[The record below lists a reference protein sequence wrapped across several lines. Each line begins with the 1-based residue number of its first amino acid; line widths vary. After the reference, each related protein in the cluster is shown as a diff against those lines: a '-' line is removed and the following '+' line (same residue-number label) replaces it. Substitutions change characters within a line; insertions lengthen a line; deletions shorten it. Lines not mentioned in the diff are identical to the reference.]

1 MDKALKVLEYDKII
15 EMLLDLTQ
23 GELARDLVENLEPSN
38 DIDEI
43 RRMQEE
49 TSEAYRVL
57 VRYGDIDYSAA
68 SHIKHLVSKASLG
81 SMLFIED
88 LYDIM
93 QNIFLVS
100 SIKRYLKTSIED
112 ENLNLNHLRKL
123 YDSLASLDDLKKKLS
138 MTIVSRD
145 EVADSASSTLRSIRR
160 SKKLKN
166 QAIEDKLNSYITSDK
181 TKKYLQDAIVTMR
194 EGRYVIPVKNEYR
207 SSVEGMIHD
216 ISQKGSTVFIEPMAV
231 VKLNNEL
238 RELENEEKKEIE
250 RILYELSSEVSEYR
264 AYLETNEEAL
274 KSISFIFARA
284 RLAREM
290 RATEPILN
298 DKGYVNLKNARH
310 PLIPKDKVV
319 PTTLELGDEYTSLII
334 TGPNT
339 GGKTVSLKTVGL
351 ITLMAKSGLNI
362 PCDNNSSVAAFDRVF
377 ADIGDEQSIEQ
388 SLSTFSSHMKNIV
401 HIVEN
406 AEYNDLVLF
415 DELGAGT
422 DPTEGA
428 ALAISILK
436 LFRER
441 RIRTMATTH
450 YSQIKFYA
458 LTSEGVKNA
467 SMEFNVDTLSP
478 TYRLI
483 IGIPGKSNAF
493 EISRR
498 LGLDQS
504 IIDSAKE
511 LLNENDTRFE
521 DVLKA
526 IEEDRTEIENKRI
539 KINEENEE
547 IERLREKLE
556 NKNKKLEEKREA
568 IINKAKEEARE
579 IVKKAKNESAFIID
593 ELKDIS
599 SLSKKEDRRRLQEA
613 KDYLRDLEDENR
625 LKIKDNKKRT
635 KEIPKDIK
643 LGESVRIISI
653 DKFGEVETLPDEKG
667 DLNIQVGI
675 MSVRSNIKDI
685 ERSES
690 KEEVK
695 AEKKTRSI
703 NKAKSKNISSEINL
717 IGRTVDEAIILLDK
731 YLDDAYLARLK
742 EVRIIHG
749 KGTGT
754 LRDAIRKYLQN
765 SKHVIEYREADYTEG
780 GSGATVAV
788 IK

>member
-23 GELARDLVENLEPSN
+23 GELARDLVEKLEPSN

-49 TSEAYRVL
+49 TSEAYRIL
-57 VRYGDIDYSAA
+57 VRYGDIDYTDAT
-68 SHIKHLVSKASLG
+68 HIKHLVSKASLG

-112 ENLNLNHLRKL
+112 ENLKLKHLRRL
-123 YDSLASLDDLKKKLS
+123 YDSLASLDDLKKRLS
-138 MTIVSRD
+138 TTIVSRD
-145 EVADSASSTLRSIRR
+145 EIADNASSTLRSIRR

-250 RILYELSSEVSEYR
+250 RILYELSSEVSEYKT
-264 AYLETNEEAL
+264 YLETNEEAL

-290 RATEPILN
+290 RATEPVLN

-319 PTTLELGDEYTSLII
+319 PTTVELGDEYTSLII

-339 GGKTVSLKTVGL
+339 GGKTISLKTVGL

-362 PCDNNSSVAAFDRVF
+362 PCDNNSSVAVFDKVY

-436 LFRER
+436 LFRDR

-493 EISRR
+493 EISKR
-498 LGLDQS
+498 LGLDQK

-556 NKNKKLEEKREA
+556 NKNKKLEDRQEA

-579 IVKKAKNESAFIID
+579 IVKKAKSESAFIID

-653 DKFGEVETLPDEKG
+653 DKFGEVETLPDDKG

-675 MSVRSNIKDI
+675 MSVRSNINDI

-695 AEKKTRSI
+695 VEKKTKSI

-717 IGRTVDEAIILLDK
+717 IGRTVDEGILLLDK
-731 YLDDAYLARLK
+731 YLDDAYLASLK

-754 LRDAIRKYLQN
+754 LRDAVRKYLQN

>member
-15 EMLLDLTQ
+15 DMLLDLTQ
-23 GELARDLVENLEPSN
+23 GELARDLVEKLEPSN

-57 VRYGDIDYSAA
+57 ARYGDIDYSAA
-68 SHIKHLVSKASLG
+68 THIKHLVSKASLG

-100 SIKRYLKTSIED
+100 SIKRYLKTAIDD
-112 ENLNLNHLRKL
+112 ENLKLKHLRRL
-123 YDSLASLDDLKKKLS
+123 YDSLASLDDLKKRLS
-138 MTIVSRD
+138 TTIVSRD
-145 EVADSASSTLRSIRR
+145 EIADNASSTLRSIRR

-250 RILYELSSEVSEYR
+250 RILYELSSEVSEYKT
-264 AYLETNEEAL
+264 YLETNEEAL

-290 RATEPILN
+290 RATEPVLN

-319 PTTLELGDEYTSLII
+319 PTTVELGDEYTSLII

-362 PCDNNSSVAAFDRVF
+362 PCDNNSSVAVFDKVY

-493 EISRR
+493 EISKR
-498 LGLDQS
+498 LGLDQK

-556 NKNKKLEEKREA
+556 NKNKKLEDRQEA

-579 IVKKAKNESAFIID
+579 IVKKAKSESAFIID

-613 KDYLRDLEDENR
+613 KDYLRELEDENR

-653 DKFGEVETLPDEKG
+653 DKFGEVETLPDDKG

-675 MSVRSNIKDI
+675 MSVRSNINDI

-695 AEKKTRSI
+695 VEKKTKSI

-717 IGRTVDEAIILLDK
+717 IGRTVDEGILLLDK

-754 LRDAIRKYLQN
+754 LRDAVRKYLQN

>member
-15 EMLLDLTQ
+15 DMLLDLTQ
-23 GELARDLVENLEPSN
+23 GELARDLVEKLEPSN

-57 VRYGDIDYSAA
+57 VRYGDIDYSSAT
-68 SHIKHLVSKASLG
+68 HIKHLVSKASLG

-100 SIKRYLKTSIED
+100 SIKRYLKTSIDD
-112 ENLNLNHLRKL
+112 ENLKLKHLRGL
-123 YDSLASLDDLKKKLS
+123 YDSLASLDDLKKRLS

-145 EVADSASSTLRSIRR
+145 EIADNASSTLRSIRR

-166 QAIEDKLNSYITSDK
+166 QAIEDKLNSYITSEK

-250 RILYELSSEVSEYR
+250 RILYELSSEVSEYKT
-264 AYLETNEEAL
+264 YLETNEEAL

-290 RATEPILN
+290 RATEPVLN

-319 PTTLELGDEYTSLII
+319 PTTVELGDEYTSLII

-362 PCDNNSSVAAFDRVF
+362 PCDNNSSVAVFDKVY

-493 EISRR
+493 EISKR
-498 LGLDQS
+498 LGLDQK

-547 IERLREKLE
+547 IERLREKLD
-556 NKNKKLEEKREA
+556 NKNKKLEEKQEA

-579 IVKKAKNESAFIID
+579 IVKKAKSESAFIID

-653 DKFGEVETLPDEKG
+653 DKFGEVETLPDDKG

-675 MSVRSNIKDI
+675 MSVRSNINDL

-695 AEKKTRSI
+695 VEKKTKSI

-717 IGRTVDEAIILLDK
+717 IGRTVDEAILLLDK

-754 LRDAIRKYLQN
+754 LRDAVRKYLQN

>member
-15 EMLLDLTQ
+15 DMLLDLTQ
-23 GELARDLVENLEPSN
+23 GELARDLVEKLEPSN

-57 VRYGDIDYSAA
+57 ARYGDIDYTAA
-68 SHIKHLVSKASLG
+68 THIKHLVSKASLG

-100 SIKRYLKTSIED
+100 SIKRYLKTAIED
-112 ENLNLNHLRKL
+112 ENLKLKHLRRL

-145 EVADSASSTLRSIRR
+145 EIADNASSTLRSIRR

-250 RILYELSSEVSEYR
+250 RILYELSSEVSEYKT
-264 AYLETNEEAL
+264 YLEMNEEAL

-290 RATEPILN
+290 RATEPVLN
-298 DKGYVNLKNARH
+298 DRGYVNLKNARH
-310 PLIPKDKVV
+310 PLIAKDKVV
-319 PTTLELGDEYTSLII
+319 PTTVELGDEYTSLII

-362 PCDNNSSVAAFDRVF
+362 PCDNNSSVAVFDKVY

-493 EISRR
+493 EISKR
-498 LGLDQS
+498 LGLDQK

-556 NKNKKLEEKREA
+556 NKNKKLEDRQEA

-579 IVKKAKNESAFIID
+579 IVKKAKSESAFIID

-635 KEIPKDIK
+635 KEIPTDIK

-695 AEKKTRSI
+695 VEKKTRSI

-717 IGRTVDEAIILLDK
+717 IGRTVDEAILLLDK

-754 LRDAIRKYLQN
+754 LRDAVRKYLQN

>member
-38 DIDEI
+38 DIDEV

-250 RILYELSSEVSEYR
+250 RILYELSSEVSEYKS
-264 AYLETNEEAL
+264 YLETNEEAL

-362 PCDNNSSVAAFDRVF
+362 PCDNNSSVAVFDRVF

-498 LGLDQS
+498 LGLDQK

-526 IEEDRTEIENKRI
+526 IEEDRTDIENKRI

-556 NKNKKLEEKREA
+556 NKNKKLEEKQEA

-635 KEIPKDIK
+635 KEIPKDTK

-731 YLDDAYLARLK
+731 YIDDAYLARLK

>member
-38 DIDEI
+38 DIEEI

-250 RILYELSSEVSEYR
+250 RILYELSSEVSEYK

-362 PCDNNSSVAAFDRVF
+362 PCDNNSSVAVFDRVF

-498 LGLDQS
+498 LGLDQK

-556 NKNKKLEEKREA
+556 NKNKKLEEKQEA

-675 MSVRSNIKDI
+675 MSVRSNINDI

-690 KEEVK
+690 KEEAKV
-695 AEKKTRSI
+695 EKKTRSI

>member
-15 EMLLDLTQ
+15 DMLLDLTQ
-23 GELARDLVENLEPSN
+23 GELARDLVEKLEPSN

-43 RRMQEE
+43 RRIQEE

-57 VRYGDIDYSAA
+57 ARYGDIDYTAA
-68 SHIKHLVSKASLG
+68 THIKHLVSKASLG

-112 ENLNLNHLRKL
+112 ENLKLNHLRRL
-123 YDSLASLDDLKKKLS
+123 CDSLASLDELKKKLS
-138 MTIVSRD
+138 TTIVSRD
-145 EVADSASSTLRSIRR
+145 EIADNASSTLRSIRR

-166 QAIEDKLNSYITSDK
+166 KAIEDKLNSYITSDK

-250 RILYELSSEVSEYR
+250 RILYELSSEVSEYK

-290 RATEPILN
+290 RATEPVLN

-319 PTTLELGDEYTSLII
+319 PTTVELGDEYTSLII

-362 PCDNNSSVAAFDRVF
+362 PCDNNSSVAVFDKVY

-493 EISRR
+493 EISKR
-498 LGLDQS
+498 LGLDQK

-556 NKNKKLEEKREA
+556 NKNKKLEDRQEA

-579 IVKKAKNESAFIID
+579 IVKKAKSESAFIID

-613 KDYLRDLEDENR
+613 KDYLRELEDENR

-653 DKFGEVETLPDEKG
+653 DKFGEVETLPDDKG

-675 MSVRSNIKDI
+675 MSVRSNINDI

-695 AEKKTRSI
+695 VEKKTKSI

-717 IGRTVDEAIILLDK
+717 IGRTVDEAILLLDK

-754 LRDAIRKYLQN
+754 LRDAVRKYLQN

>member
-15 EMLLDLTQ
+15 DMLLDLTQ
-23 GELARDLVENLEPSN
+23 GELARDLVEKLEPSN

-57 VRYGDIDYSAA
+57 ARYGDIDYSAA
-68 SHIKHLVSKASLG
+68 THIKHLVSKASLG

-100 SIKRYLKTSIED
+100 SIKRYLKTAIDD
-112 ENLNLNHLRKL
+112 ENLKLKHLRRL
-123 YDSLASLDDLKKKLS
+123 NDSLASLDDLKKKLS
-138 MTIVSRD
+138 TTIVSRD
-145 EVADSASSTLRSIRR
+145 EIADNASSTLRSIRR

-250 RILYELSSEVSEYR
+250 RILYELSSEVSEYK

-290 RATEPILN
+290 RATEPVLN

-319 PTTLELGDEYTSLII
+319 PTTVELGDEYTSLII

-362 PCDNNSSVAAFDRVF
+362 PCDNNSSVAVFDKVY

-493 EISRR
+493 EISKR
-498 LGLDQS
+498 LGLDQK

-526 IEEDRTEIENKRI
+526 IEEDRTEIENKRR

-556 NKNKKLEEKREA
+556 NKNKKLEDRQEA

-579 IVKKAKNESAFIID
+579 IVKKAKSESAFIID

-613 KDYLRDLEDENR
+613 KDYLRELEDENR

-653 DKFGEVETLPDEKG
+653 DKFGEVETLPDDKG

-675 MSVRSNIKDI
+675 MSVRSNINDI

-695 AEKKTRSI
+695 VEKKTKSI

-717 IGRTVDEAIILLDK
+717 IGRTVDEAILLLDK

-754 LRDAIRKYLQN
+754 LRDAVRKYLQN

>member
-15 EMLLDLTQ
+15 DMLLDLTQ
-23 GELARDLVENLEPSN
+23 GELARDLVEKLEPSN

-57 VRYGDIDYSAA
+57 ARYGDIDYTAA
-68 SHIKHLVSKASLG
+68 THIKHLVSKASLG

-100 SIKRYLKTSIED
+100 SIKRYLKTSIDD
-112 ENLNLNHLRKL
+112 ENLKLNHLRRL
-123 YDSLASLDDLKKKLS
+123 NDSLAALDDLKKRLS

-145 EVADSASSTLRSIRR
+145 EIADNASSTLRSIRR

-166 QAIEDKLNSYITSDK
+166 QAIEDKLNSFITSDK

-250 RILYELSSEVSEYR
+250 RILYELSSEVSEYK

-290 RATEPILN
+290 RATEPVLN

-319 PTTLELGDEYTSLII
+319 PTTVELGDEYTSLII

-362 PCDNNSSVAAFDRVF
+362 PCDNNSSVAVFDKVY

-493 EISRR
+493 EISKR
-498 LGLDQS
+498 LGLDQK

-556 NKNKKLEEKREA
+556 NKNKKLEEKQEA

-579 IVKKAKNESAFIID
+579 IVKKAKSESAFIID

-613 KDYLRDLEDENR
+613 KDYLRELEDENR

-653 DKFGEVETLPDEKG
+653 DKFGEVETLPDDKG

-675 MSVRSNIKDI
+675 MSVRSNINDI

-695 AEKKTRSI
+695 VEKKTKSI

-717 IGRTVDEAIILLDK
+717 IGRTVDEAILLLDK

-754 LRDAIRKYLQN
+754 LRDAVRKYLQN

>member
-15 EMLLDLTQ
+15 DMLLDLTQ
-23 GELARDLVENLEPSN
+23 GELARDLVEKLEPSN

-57 VRYGDIDYSAA
+57 VRYGDIDYSSAT
-68 SHIKHLVSKASLG
+68 HIKHLVSKASLG

-100 SIKRYLKTSIED
+100 SIKRYLKTSIDD
-112 ENLNLNHLRKL
+112 ENLKLKHLRGL
-123 YDSLASLDDLKKKLS
+123 YDSLASLDDLKKRLS

-145 EVADSASSTLRSIRR
+145 EIADNASSTLRSIRR

-166 QAIEDKLNSYITSDK
+166 QAIEDKLNSYITSEK

-250 RILYELSSEVSEYR
+250 RILYELSSEVSEYKT
-264 AYLETNEEAL
+264 YLETNEEAL

-310 PLIPKDKVV
+310 PLIAKDKVV
-319 PTTLELGDEYTSLII
+319 PTTVELGDEYTSLII

-362 PCDNNSSVAAFDRVF
+362 PCDNNSSVAVFDKVY

-493 EISRR
+493 EISKR
-498 LGLDQS
+498 LGLDQK

-547 IERLREKLE
+547 IERLREKLD
-556 NKNKKLEEKREA
+556 NKNKKLEEKQEA

-579 IVKKAKNESAFIID
+579 IVKKAKSESAFIID

-653 DKFGEVETLPDEKG
+653 DKFGEVETLPDDKG

-675 MSVRSNIKDI
+675 MSVRSNINDL

-695 AEKKTRSI
+695 VEKKTKSI

-717 IGRTVDEAIILLDK
+717 IGRTVDEAILLLDK

-754 LRDAIRKYLQN
+754 LRDAVRKYLQN

>member
-15 EMLLDLTQ
+15 DMLLDLTQ
-23 GELARDLVENLEPSN
+23 GELARDLVEKLEPSN

-57 VRYGDIDYSAA
+57 ARYGDIDYTAA
-68 SHIKHLVSKASLG
+68 THIKHLVSKASLG

-100 SIKRYLKTSIED
+100 SIKRYLKTAIDD
-112 ENLNLNHLRKL
+112 ENLKLKHLRRL
-123 YDSLASLDDLKKKLS
+123 CDSLASLDDLKKKLS
-138 MTIVSRD
+138 TTIVSKD
-145 EVADSASSTLRSIRR
+145 EIADNASSTLRSIRR

-250 RILYELSSEVSEYR
+250 RILYELSSEVSEYK

-290 RATEPILN
+290 RATEPVLN

-319 PTTLELGDEYTSLII
+319 PTTVELGDEYTSLII

-362 PCDNNSSVAAFDRVF
+362 PCDNNSSVAVFDKVY

-493 EISRR
+493 EISKR
-498 LGLDQS
+498 LGLDQK

-556 NKNKKLEEKREA
+556 NKNKKLEEKQEA

-579 IVKKAKNESAFIID
+579 IVKKAKSESAFIID

-613 KDYLRDLEDENR
+613 KDYLRELEDENR

-653 DKFGEVETLPDEKG
+653 DKFGEVETLPDDKG

-675 MSVRSNIKDI
+675 MSVRSNINDI

-695 AEKKTRSI
+695 VEKKTKSI

-717 IGRTVDEAIILLDK
+717 IGRTVDEAILLLDK

-754 LRDAIRKYLQN
+754 LRDAVRKYLQN

>member
-15 EMLLDLTQ
+15 DMLLDLTQ
-23 GELARDLVENLEPSN
+23 GELARDLVEKLEPSN

-57 VRYGDIDYSAA
+57 VRCGDIDYSSAT
-68 SHIKHLVSKASLG
+68 HIKHLVSKASLG

-100 SIKRYLKTSIED
+100 SIKRYLKTAIDD
-112 ENLNLNHLRKL
+112 ENLKLKHLRRL

-138 MTIVSRD
+138 TTIVSRD
-145 EVADSASSTLRSIRR
+145 EIADNASSTLRGIRR

-250 RILYELSSEVSEYR
+250 RILYELSSEVSEYKT
-264 AYLETNEEAL
+264 YLETNEEAL

-310 PLIPKDKVV
+310 PLIAKDKVV
-319 PTTLELGDEYTSLII
+319 PTTVELGDEYTSLII

-362 PCDNNSSVAAFDRVF
+362 PCDNNSSVAVFDKVY

-493 EISRR
+493 EISKR
-498 LGLDQS
+498 LGLDQK

-556 NKNKKLEEKREA
+556 NKNKKLEEKQEA

-579 IVKKAKNESAFIID
+579 IVKKAKSESAFIID

-653 DKFGEVETLPDEKG
+653 DKFGEVETLPDDKG

-675 MSVRSNIKDI
+675 MSVRSNINDI

-695 AEKKTRSI
+695 VEKKTKSI

-717 IGRTVDEAIILLDK
+717 IGRTVDEAILLLDK

-754 LRDAIRKYLQN
+754 LRDAVRKYLQN

>member
-1 MDKALKVLEYDKII
+1 
-15 EMLLDLTQ
+15 
-23 GELARDLVENLEPSN
+23 
-38 DIDEI
+38 
-43 RRMQEE
+43 
-49 TSEAYRVL
+49 
-57 VRYGDIDYSAA
+57 
-68 SHIKHLVSKASLG
+68 
-81 SMLFIED
+81 
-88 LYDIM
+88 
-93 QNIFLVS
+93 
-100 SIKRYLKTSIED
+100 
-112 ENLNLNHLRKL
+112 
-123 YDSLASLDDLKKKLS
+123 
-138 MTIVSRD
+138 
-145 EVADSASSTLRSIRR
+145 
-160 SKKLKN
+160 
-166 QAIEDKLNSYITSDK
+166 
-181 TKKYLQDAIVTMR
+181 
-194 EGRYVIPVKNEYR
+194 
-207 SSVEGMIHD
+207 
-216 ISQKGSTVFIEPMAV
+216 
-231 VKLNNEL
+231 
-238 RELENEEKKEIE
+238 
-250 RILYELSSEVSEYR
+250 
-264 AYLETNEEAL
+264 
-274 KSISFIFARA
+274 
-284 RLAREM
+284 
-290 RATEPILN
+290 
-298 DKGYVNLKNARH
+298 
-310 PLIPKDKVV
+310 
-319 PTTLELGDEYTSLII
+319 
-334 TGPNT
+334 
-339 GGKTVSLKTVGL
+339 
-351 ITLMAKSGLNI
+351 MAKSGLNI
-362 PCDNNSSVAAFDRVF
+362 PCDNNSSVAVFDKVY

-467 SMEFNVDTLSP
+467 SIEFNVDTLSP

-493 EISRR
+493 EISKR
-498 LGLDQS
+498 LGLDQK

-556 NKNKKLEEKREA
+556 NKNKKLEDRQEA

-579 IVKKAKNESAFIID
+579 IVKKAKSESAFIID

-613 KDYLRDLEDENR
+613 KDYLRELEDENR

-653 DKFGEVETLPDEKG
+653 DKFGEVETLPDDKG

-675 MSVRSNIKDI
+675 MSVRSNINDI

-695 AEKKTRSI
+695 VEKKTKSI

-717 IGRTVDEAIILLDK
+717 IGRTVDEAILLLDK
-731 YLDDAYLARLK
+731 YLDDVYLARLK

-749 KGTGT
+749 KGTGI
-754 LRDAIRKYLQN
+754 LRDAVRKYLQN

>member
-15 EMLLDLTQ
+15 DMLLDLTQ
-23 GELARDLVENLEPSN
+23 GELARDLVEKLEPSN

-57 VRYGDIDYSAA
+57 VRYGDIDYSSAT
-68 SHIKHLVSKASLG
+68 HIKHLVSKASLG

-100 SIKRYLKTSIED
+100 SIKRYLKTAIDD
-112 ENLNLNHLRKL
+112 ENLKLKHLRRL

-138 MTIVSRD
+138 TTIVARD
-145 EVADSASSTLRSIRR
+145 EIADNASSTLRGIRR

-250 RILYELSSEVSEYR
+250 RILYELSSEVSEYKT
-264 AYLETNEEAL
+264 YLETNEEAL

-310 PLIPKDKVV
+310 PLIAKDKVV
-319 PTTLELGDEYTSLII
+319 PTTVELGDEYTSLII

-362 PCDNNSSVAAFDRVF
+362 PCDNNSSVAVFDKVY

-493 EISRR
+493 EISKR
-498 LGLDQS
+498 LGLDQK

-511 LLNENDTRFE
+511 LLNESDTRFE

-556 NKNKKLEEKREA
+556 NKNKKLEEKQEA

-579 IVKKAKNESAFIID
+579 IVKKAKSESAFIID

-653 DKFGEVETLPDEKG
+653 DKFGEVETLPDDKG

-675 MSVRSNIKDI
+675 MSVRSNINDI

-695 AEKKTRSI
+695 VEKKTKSI

-717 IGRTVDEAIILLDK
+717 IGRTVYEAILLLDK

-754 LRDAIRKYLQN
+754 LRDAVRKYLQN

>member
-100 SIKRYLKTSIED
+100 SIKRYLKTSIDD

-362 PCDNNSSVAAFDRVF
+362 PCDNNSSIAVFDRVF

-493 EISRR
+493 GISRR

-556 NKNKKLEEKREA
+556 NKNKKLEEKQEA

>member
-15 EMLLDLTQ
+15 DMLLDLTQ
-23 GELARDLVENLEPSN
+23 GELARDLVEKLEPSN

-57 VRYGDIDYSAA
+57 VRYGDIDYSSAT
-68 SHIKHLVSKASLG
+68 HIKHLVSKASLG
-81 SMLFIED
+81 SVLFIED

-112 ENLNLNHLRKL
+112 ENLKLNHLRRL
-123 YDSLASLDDLKKKLS
+123 CGSLASLDDLKKKLS
-138 MTIVSRD
+138 TTIVSRD
-145 EVADSASSTLRSIRR
+145 EIADNASSTLRNIRR

-250 RILYELSSEVSEYR
+250 RILYELSSEVSEYK

-290 RATEPILN
+290 RATEPVLN

-319 PTTLELGDEYTSLII
+319 PTTVELGDEYTSLII

-362 PCDNNSSVAAFDRVF
+362 PCDNNSSVAVFDKVY

-436 LFRER
+436 IFRER

-493 EISRR
+493 EISKR
-498 LGLDQS
+498 LGLDQK

-556 NKNKKLEEKREA
+556 NKNKKLEEKQEA

-579 IVKKAKNESAFIID
+579 IVKKAKSESAFIID

-613 KDYLRDLEDENR
+613 KDYLRELEDENR

-653 DKFGEVETLPDEKG
+653 DKFGEVETLPDDKG

-675 MSVRSNIKDI
+675 MSVRSNINDI

-695 AEKKTRSI
+695 VEKKTRSI

-717 IGRTVDEAIILLDK
+717 IGRTVDEAILLLDK

-754 LRDAIRKYLQN
+754 LRDAVRKYLQN

>member
-100 SIKRYLKTSIED
+100 SIKRYLKTSIDD

-250 RILYELSSEVSEYR
+250 RILYELSSEVSEYK

-362 PCDNNSSVAAFDRVF
+362 PCDNNSSVAVFDRVF

-556 NKNKKLEEKREA
+556 NKNKKLEEKQEA

-717 IGRTVDEAIILLDK
+717 IGRTVDEAILLLDK

>member
-284 RLAREM
+284 RLTREM

-362 PCDNNSSVAAFDRVF
+362 PCDNNSSVAVFDRVF

-498 LGLDQS
+498 LGLDQK

-556 NKNKKLEEKREA
+556 NKNKKLEEKQEA

-675 MSVRSNIKDI
+675 MSVRSNINDI

-690 KEEVK
+690 KEEAKV
-695 AEKKTRSI
+695 EKKTRSI

>member
-15 EMLLDLTQ
+15 DMLLDLTQ
-23 GELARDLVENLEPSN
+23 GELARDLVEKLEPSN
-38 DIDEI
+38 DIDDI

-57 VRYGDIDYSAA
+57 ARYGDIDYTAA
-68 SHIKHLVSKASLG
+68 THIKHLVSKASLG

-112 ENLNLNHLRKL
+112 ENLKLNHLRRL
-123 YDSLASLDDLKKKLS
+123 YYSLASLDDLKKKLS
-138 MTIVSRD
+138 TTIVSRD
-145 EVADSASSTLRSIRR
+145 EIADNASSTLRSIRR

-250 RILYELSSEVSEYR
+250 RILYELSSEVSEYKT
-264 AYLETNEEAL
+264 YLETNEEAL

-290 RATEPILN
+290 RATEPVLN
-298 DKGYVNLKNARH
+298 DRGYVNLKNARH

-319 PTTLELGDEYTSLII
+319 PTTVELGDEYTSLII

-362 PCDNNSSVAAFDRVF
+362 PCDNNSSVAVFDKVY

-493 EISRR
+493 EISKR
-498 LGLDQS
+498 LGLDQK

-556 NKNKKLEEKREA
+556 NKNKKLEEKQEA

-579 IVKKAKNESAFIID
+579 IVKKAKSESAFIID

-613 KDYLRDLEDENR
+613 KDYLRELEDENR

-653 DKFGEVETLPDEKG
+653 DKFGEVETLPDDKG

-675 MSVRSNIKDI
+675 MSVRSNINDI

-695 AEKKTRSI
+695 VEKKTKSI

-717 IGRTVDEAIILLDK
+717 IGRTVDEAILLLDK

-754 LRDAIRKYLQN
+754 LRDAVRKYLQN

>member
-15 EMLLDLTQ
+15 DMLLDLTQ
-23 GELARDLVENLEPSN
+23 GELARDLVEKLEPSN

-57 VRYGDIDYSAA
+57 ARYGDIDYSAA
-68 SHIKHLVSKASLG
+68 THIKHLVSKASLG

-100 SIKRYLKTSIED
+100 SIKRYLKTAIDD
-112 ENLNLNHLRKL
+112 ENLKLKHLRRL

-138 MTIVSRD
+138 TTIVSRD
-145 EVADSASSTLRSIRR
+145 EIADNASSTLRSIRR
-160 SKKLKN
+160 SKKFKN

-250 RILYELSSEVSEYR
+250 RILYELSSEVSEYK

-290 RATEPILN
+290 RATEPVLN

-319 PTTLELGDEYTSLII
+319 PTTVELGDEYTSLII

-362 PCDNNSSVAAFDRVF
+362 PCDNNSSVAVFDKVY

-493 EISRR
+493 EISKR
-498 LGLDQS
+498 LGLDQK

-556 NKNKKLEEKREA
+556 NKNKKLEEKQEA

-579 IVKKAKNESAFIID
+579 IVKKAKSESAFIID

-653 DKFGEVETLPDEKG
+653 DKFGEVETLPDDKG

-675 MSVRSNIKDI
+675 MSVRSNINDI

-690 KEEVK
+690 KEDVK
-695 AEKKTRSI
+695 VEKKTRSI

-717 IGRTVDEAIILLDK
+717 IGRTVDEAILLLDK

-754 LRDAIRKYLQN
+754 LRDAVRKYLQN

>member
-38 DIDEI
+38 DIDEV

-145 EVADSASSTLRSIRR
+145 EVSDSASSTLRSIRR

-362 PCDNNSSVAAFDRVF
+362 PCDNNSSVAVFDRVF

-556 NKNKKLEEKREA
+556 NKNKKLEEKQEA

>member
-15 EMLLDLTQ
+15 DMLLDLTQ
-23 GELARDLVENLEPSN
+23 GELARDLVEKLEPSN

-57 VRYGDIDYSAA
+57 ARYGDIDYSAA
-68 SHIKHLVSKASLG
+68 THIKHLVSKASLG

-100 SIKRYLKTSIED
+100 SIKRYLKTAIDD
-112 ENLNLNHLRKL
+112 ENLKLKHLRRL
-123 YDSLASLDDLKKKLS
+123 YDSLASLDDLKKRLS

-145 EVADSASSTLRSIRR
+145 EIADNASSTLRSIRR

-166 QAIEDKLNSYITSDK
+166 QAIEDKLNSYITSEK

-250 RILYELSSEVSEYR
+250 RILYELSSEVSEYKT
-264 AYLETNEEAL
+264 YLETNEEAL

-310 PLIPKDKVV
+310 PLIAKDKVV
-319 PTTLELGDEYTSLII
+319 PTTVELGDEYTSLII

-362 PCDNNSSVAAFDRVF
+362 PCDNNSSVAVFDKVY

-493 EISRR
+493 EISKR
-498 LGLDQS
+498 LGLDQK

-526 IEEDRTEIENKRI
+526 IEEDRTEIENKRV

-556 NKNKKLEEKREA
+556 NKNKKLEEKQEA

-579 IVKKAKNESAFIID
+579 IVKKAKSESAFIID

-613 KDYLRDLEDENR
+613 KDYLRELEDENR

-653 DKFGEVETLPDEKG
+653 DKFGEVETLPDDKG

-675 MSVRSNIKDI
+675 MSVRSNINDI

-695 AEKKTRSI
+695 VEKKTRSI
-703 NKAKSKNISSEINL
+703 NKSKSKNISSEINL
-717 IGRTVDEAIILLDK
+717 IGRTVDEAILLLDK

-754 LRDAIRKYLQN
+754 LRDAVRKYLQN

>member
-145 EVADSASSTLRSIRR
+145 EVSDSASSTLRSIRR

-250 RILYELSSEVSEYR
+250 RILYELSSEVSEYK
-264 AYLETNEEAL
+264 AYLETNEEVL
-274 KSISFIFARA
+274 KSISFIFARS

-362 PCDNNSSVAAFDRVF
+362 PCDNNSSVAVFDRVF

-526 IEEDRTEIENKRI
+526 IEEDRTDIENKRI
-539 KINEENEE
+539 KINEESEE
-547 IERLREKLE
+547 IERLKEKLE
-556 NKNKKLEEKREA
+556 SKNKKLEERQEA

-717 IGRTVDEAIILLDK
+717 IGRTVDEAILLLDK

>member
-15 EMLLDLTQ
+15 DMLLDLTQ
-23 GELARDLVENLEPSN
+23 GELARDLVEKLEPSN
-38 DIDEI
+38 DIDDI

-57 VRYGDIDYSAA
+57 VRYGDIDYSSAT
-68 SHIKHLVSKASLG
+68 HIKHLVSKASLG

-100 SIKRYLKTSIED
+100 SIKRYLKTAIDD
-112 ENLNLNHLRKL
+112 ENLKLKHLRRL
-123 YDSLASLDDLKKKLS
+123 NDSLASLDDLKKKLS
-138 MTIVSRD
+138 TTIVSKD
-145 EVADSASSTLRSIRR
+145 EIADNASSTLRSIRR

-250 RILYELSSEVSEYR
+250 RILYELSSEVSEYKT
-264 AYLETNEEAL
+264 YLETNEEAL

-290 RATEPILN
+290 RATEPVLN

-319 PTTLELGDEYTSLII
+319 PTTVELGDEYTSLII

-362 PCDNNSSVAAFDRVF
+362 PCDNNSSVAVFDKVY

-493 EISRR
+493 EISKR
-498 LGLDQS
+498 LGLDQK

-556 NKNKKLEEKREA
+556 NKNKKLEEKQEA

-579 IVKKAKNESAFIID
+579 IVKKAKSESAFIID

-613 KDYLRDLEDENR
+613 KDYLRELEDENR

-653 DKFGEVETLPDEKG
+653 DKFGEVETLPDDKG

-675 MSVRSNIKDI
+675 MSVRSNINDI

-695 AEKKTRSI
+695 VEKKTRSI
-703 NKAKSKNISSEINL
+703 NKSKSKNISSEINL
-717 IGRTVDEAIILLDK
+717 IGRTVDEAILLLDK

-754 LRDAIRKYLQN
+754 LRDAVRKYLQN

>member
-15 EMLLDLTQ
+15 EMLLDLTE

-38 DIDEI
+38 EIDEI

-57 VRYGDIDYSAA
+57 VRYGDIDYSDA

-93 QNIFLVS
+93 QNIFLVG
-100 SIKRYLKTSIED
+100 SIKRYLKTAIED
-112 ENLNLNHLRKL
+112 ENLKLNHLRRL
-123 YDSLASLDDLKKKLS
+123 YDSLAVLEDLKKKLS
-138 MTIVSRD
+138 MAIVSRD
-145 EVADSASSTLRSIRR
+145 ELADNASSALRSIRR

-166 QAIEDKLNSYITSDK
+166 QAIEEKLNSYITSDK

-250 RILYELSSEVSEYR
+250 RILYELSSEVSEYKD
-264 AYLETNEEAL
+264 YLETNEEAL
-274 KSISFIFARA
+274 RSISFIFAKA

-298 DKGYVNLKNARH
+298 DRGYVNLKNARH
-310 PLIPKDKVV
+310 PLIASDKVV
-319 PTTLELGDEYTSLII
+319 PTTVELGDEYTSLII

-351 ITLMAKSGLNI
+351 LTLMVKSGLNI
-362 PCDNNSSVAAFDRVF
+362 PCDNNSSVAVFDKVY

-406 AEYNDLVLF
+406 AQYNDLVLF

-478 TYRLI
+478 TYKLI

-493 EISRR
+493 EISKR
-498 LGLDQS
+498 LGLDQK

-526 IEEDRTEIENKRI
+526 IEEDRTEIENKRL
-539 KINEENEE
+539 KISEESEE
-547 IERLREKLE
+547 IEKLREKLAA
-556 NKNKKLEEKREA
+556 KNKKLEERQEA

-635 KEIPKDIK
+635 KEVPKDIK

-653 DKFGEVETLPDEKG
+653 DKYGEVETLPDEKG

-675 MSVRSNIKDI
+675 MSVRSNINDI

-695 AEKKTRSI
+695 VEKKAKNI
-703 NKAKSKNISSEINL
+703 NKAKSQNINSEINL
-717 IGRTVDEAIILLDK
+717 IGRTVDEAILALDK

-754 LRDAIRKYLQN
+754 LREAIRKYLQN
-765 SKHVIEYREADYTEG
+765 SKHVVEYREADYTEG

>member
-15 EMLLDLTQ
+15 DMLLDLTQ
-23 GELARDLVENLEPSN
+23 GELARDLVEKLEPSN

-57 VRYGDIDYSAA
+57 ARYGDIDYTAA
-68 SHIKHLVSKASLG
+68 THIKHLVSKASLG

-112 ENLNLNHLRKL
+112 ENLKLKHLRRL
-123 YDSLASLDDLKKKLS
+123 YDSLASLDDLKKRLS

-145 EVADSASSTLRSIRR
+145 EIADNASSTLRSIRR

-250 RILYELSSEVSEYR
+250 RILYELSSRVAEYK

-319 PTTLELGDEYTSLII
+319 PTTVELGDEYTSLII

-362 PCDNNSSVAAFDRVF
+362 PCDNNSSVAVFDKVY

-493 EISRR
+493 EISKR
-498 LGLDQS
+498 LGLDQK

-556 NKNKKLEEKREA
+556 NKNKKLEEKQEA

-579 IVKKAKNESAFIID
+579 IVKKAKSESAFIID

-613 KDYLRDLEDENR
+613 KDYLRELEDENR

-653 DKFGEVETLPDEKG
+653 DKFGEVETLPDDKG

-675 MSVRSNIKDI
+675 MSVRSNINDI

-695 AEKKTRSI
+695 VEKKTKSI

-717 IGRTVDEAIILLDK
+717 IGRTVDEAILLLDK

-754 LRDAIRKYLQN
+754 LRDAVRKYLQN

>member
-250 RILYELSSEVSEYR
+250 RILYELSSEVSEYK

-274 KSISFIFARA
+274 KRISFIFARA

-362 PCDNNSSVAAFDRVF
+362 PCDNNSSVAVFDRVF

-556 NKNKKLEEKREA
+556 NKNKKLEEKQEA

-675 MSVRSNIKDI
+675 MSVRSNINDI

>member
-15 EMLLDLTQ
+15 DMLLDLTQ
-23 GELARDLVENLEPSN
+23 GELARDLVEKLEPSN
-38 DIDEI
+38 DIDDI

-57 VRYGDIDYSAA
+57 VRYGDIDYSSAT
-68 SHIKHLVSKASLG
+68 HIKHLVSKASLG

-112 ENLNLNHLRKL
+112 ENLKLNHLRRL

-138 MTIVSRD
+138 TTIVSRD
-145 EVADSASSTLRSIRR
+145 EIADNASSTLRSIRR

-250 RILYELSSEVSEYR
+250 RILYELSSEVSEYK

-290 RATEPILN
+290 RATEPVLN

-319 PTTLELGDEYTSLII
+319 PTTVELGDEYTSLII

-362 PCDNNSSVAAFDRVF
+362 PCDNNSSVAVFDKVY

-493 EISRR
+493 EISKR
-498 LGLDQS
+498 LGLDQK

-556 NKNKKLEEKREA
+556 NKNKKLEEKQEA

-579 IVKKAKNESAFIID
+579 IVKKAKSESAFIID

-613 KDYLRDLEDENR
+613 KDYLRELEDENR

-635 KEIPKDIK
+635 KEIPRDIK

-653 DKFGEVETLPDEKG
+653 DKFGEVETLPDDKG

-675 MSVRSNIKDI
+675 MSVRSNINDI

-695 AEKKTRSI
+695 VEKKTKSI

-717 IGRTVDEAIILLDK
+717 IGRTVDEAILLLDK

-754 LRDAIRKYLQN
+754 LRDAVRKYLQN

>member
-15 EMLLDLTQ
+15 DMLLDLTQ
-23 GELARDLVENLEPSN
+23 GELARDLVEKLEPSN

-57 VRYGDIDYSAA
+57 ARYGDIDYTAA
-68 SHIKHLVSKASLG
+68 THIKHLVSKASLG

-112 ENLNLNHLRKL
+112 ENLKLNHLRRL
-123 YDSLASLDDLKKKLS
+123 CDSLASLDDLKKKLS
-138 MTIVSRD
+138 TTIVSRD
-145 EVADSASSTLRSIRR
+145 EIADNASSTLRSIRR

-250 RILYELSSEVSEYR
+250 RILYELSSEVSEYK

-290 RATEPILN
+290 RATEPVLN
-298 DKGYVNLKNARH
+298 DRGYVNLKNARH

-319 PTTLELGDEYTSLII
+319 PTTVELGDEYTSLII

-362 PCDNNSSVAAFDRVF
+362 PCDNNSSVAVFDKVY

-493 EISRR
+493 EISKR
-498 LGLDQS
+498 LGLDQK

-556 NKNKKLEEKREA
+556 NKNKKLEEKQEA

-579 IVKKAKNESAFIID
+579 IVKKAKSESAFIID

-613 KDYLRDLEDENR
+613 KDYLRELEDENR

-653 DKFGEVETLPDEKG
+653 DKFGEVETLPDDKG

-675 MSVRSNIKDI
+675 MSVRSNINDI

-695 AEKKTRSI
+695 VEKKTRSI

-717 IGRTVDEAIILLDK
+717 IGRTVDEAILLLDK

-754 LRDAIRKYLQN
+754 LRDAVRKYLQN

>member
-15 EMLLDLTQ
+15 DMLLDLTQ
-23 GELARDLVENLEPSN
+23 GELARDLVEKLEPSN

-57 VRYGDIDYSAA
+57 ARYGDIDYTAA
-68 SHIKHLVSKASLG
+68 THIKHLVSKASLG

-112 ENLNLNHLRKL
+112 ENLKLKHLRRL
-123 YDSLASLDDLKKKLS
+123 YDSLASLDDLKKRLS
-138 MTIVSRD
+138 TTIVSRD
-145 EVADSASSTLRSIRR
+145 EIADNASSTLRSIRR

-250 RILYELSSEVSEYR
+250 RILYELSSEVSEYKT
-264 AYLETNEEAL
+264 YLETNEEAL

-290 RATEPILN
+290 RATEPVLN

-319 PTTLELGDEYTSLII
+319 PTTVELGDEYTSLII

-362 PCDNNSSVAAFDRVF
+362 PCDNNSSVAVFDKVY

-436 LFRER
+436 LFRDR

-493 EISRR
+493 EISKR
-498 LGLDQS
+498 LGLDQK

-556 NKNKKLEEKREA
+556 NKNKKLEEKQEA

-579 IVKKAKNESAFIID
+579 IVKKAKSESVFIID

-613 KDYLRDLEDENR
+613 KDYLRELEDENR

-653 DKFGEVETLPDEKG
+653 DKFGEVETLPDDKG

-675 MSVRSNIKDI
+675 MSVRSNINDI

-695 AEKKTRSI
+695 VEKKTKSI

-717 IGRTVDEAIILLDK
+717 IGRTVDEGILLLDK

-754 LRDAIRKYLQN
+754 LRDAVRKYLQN

>member
-23 GELARDLVENLEPSN
+23 GELARDLVEKLEPSN

-145 EVADSASSTLRSIRR
+145 EVSDSASSTLRSIRR

-250 RILYELSSEVSEYR
+250 RILYELSSEVSEYK

-274 KSISFIFARA
+274 KSISFIFSRA

-362 PCDNNSSVAAFDRVF
+362 PCDNNSSVAVFDRVF

-498 LGLDQS
+498 LGLDQK

-511 LLNENDTRFE
+511 LLNENDTYFE

-556 NKNKKLEEKREA
+556 NKNKKLEEKQEA

-675 MSVRSNIKDI
+675 MSVRSNINDI

-690 KEEVK
+690 KEEAKV
-695 AEKKTRSI
+695 EKKTRSI

>member
-250 RILYELSSEVSEYR
+250 RILYELSSEISEYK
-264 AYLETNEEAL
+264 AYLETNEEVL

-362 PCDNNSSVAAFDRVF
+362 PCDNNSSVAVFDRVF

-526 IEEDRTEIENKRI
+526 IEEDRTDIENKRI
-539 KINEENEE
+539 KINEESEE
-547 IERLREKLE
+547 IERLKEKLE
-556 NKNKKLEEKREA
+556 SKNKKLEERQEA

-731 YLDDAYLARLK
+731 YLDDVYLARLK

>member
-250 RILYELSSEVSEYR
+250 RILYELSSEVSEYK

-362 PCDNNSSVAAFDRVF
+362 PCDNNSSVAVFDRVF

-498 LGLDQS
+498 LGLDQK

-556 NKNKKLEEKREA
+556 NKNKKLEEKQEA

-675 MSVRSNIKDI
+675 MSVRSNINDI

-690 KEEVK
+690 KEEAKV
-695 AEKKTRSI
+695 EKKTRSI

>member
-38 DIDEI
+38 DIDVI

-49 TSEAYRVL
+49 TSEAYRIL

-250 RILYELSSEVSEYR
+250 RILYELSSEVSEYK

-290 RATEPILN
+290 RAIEPILN

-362 PCDNNSSVAAFDRVF
+362 PCDNNSSVAVFDRVF

-556 NKNKKLEEKREA
+556 NKNKKLEEKQEA

-675 MSVRSNIKDI
+675 MSVRSNINDI

-690 KEEVK
+690 KEEAKV
-695 AEKKTRSI
+695 EKKTRSI

>member
-250 RILYELSSEVSEYR
+250 RILYELSSEVSEYK
-264 AYLETNEEAL
+264 AYLETNEEVL

-362 PCDNNSSVAAFDRVF
+362 PCDNNSSVAVFDRVF

-526 IEEDRTEIENKRI
+526 IEEDRTDIENKRI
-539 KINEENEE
+539 KINEESEE
-547 IERLREKLE
+547 IERLKEKLE
-556 NKNKKLEEKREA
+556 SKNKKLEERQEA

-675 MSVRSNIKDI
+675 MSVRSNINDI

>member
-15 EMLLDLTQ
+15 DMLLDLTQ
-23 GELARDLVENLEPSN
+23 GELARDLVEKLEPSN
-38 DIDEI
+38 DIDDI

-57 VRYGDIDYSAA
+57 VRYGDIDYSSAT
-68 SHIKHLVSKASLG
+68 HIKHLVSKASLG

-112 ENLNLNHLRKL
+112 ENLRLKHLRRL
-123 YDSLASLDDLKKKLS
+123 CDSLASLDDLKKKLS
-138 MTIVSRD
+138 TTIVSRD
-145 EVADSASSTLRSIRR
+145 EIADNASSTLRSIRR

-207 SSVEGMIHD
+207 SSIEGMIHD

-250 RILYELSSEVSEYR
+250 RILYELSSEVSEYKT
-264 AYLETNEEAL
+264 YLETNEEAL

-290 RATEPILN
+290 RATEPVLN

-319 PTTLELGDEYTSLII
+319 PTTVELGDEYTSLII

-362 PCDNNSSVAAFDRVF
+362 PCDNNSSVAVFDKVY

-493 EISRR
+493 EISKR
-498 LGLDQS
+498 LGLDQK

-556 NKNKKLEEKREA
+556 NKNKKLEEKQEA

-579 IVKKAKNESAFIID
+579 IVKKAKSESAFIID

-613 KDYLRDLEDENR
+613 KDYLRELEDENR

-653 DKFGEVETLPDEKG
+653 DKFGEVETLPDDKG

-675 MSVRSNIKDI
+675 MSVRSNINDI

-695 AEKKTRSI
+695 VEKKTRSI

-717 IGRTVDEAIILLDK
+717 IGRTVDEAILLLDK

-754 LRDAIRKYLQN
+754 LRDAVRKYLQN

>member
-23 GELARDLVENLEPSN
+23 GELARDLVEKLEPSN
-38 DIDEI
+38 DIDDI

-68 SHIKHLVSKASLG
+68 THIKHLVSKASLG

-112 ENLNLNHLRKL
+112 ENLRLKHLRRL
-123 YDSLASLDDLKKKLS
+123 CDSLASLDDLKKKLS
-138 MTIVSRD
+138 TTIVSRD
-145 EVADSASSTLRSIRR
+145 EIADNASSTLRSIRR

-250 RILYELSSEVSEYR
+250 RILYELSSEVSEYK

-290 RATEPILN
+290 RATEPVLN

-319 PTTLELGDEYTSLII
+319 PTTVELGDEYTSLII

-362 PCDNNSSVAAFDRVF
+362 PCDNNSSVAVFDKVY

-401 HIVEN
+401 NIVEN

-493 EISRR
+493 EISKR
-498 LGLDQS
+498 LGLDQK
-504 IIDSAKE
+504 IIDSAKK

-556 NKNKKLEEKREA
+556 NKNKKLEEKQEA

-579 IVKKAKNESAFIID
+579 IVKKAKSESAFIID

-653 DKFGEVETLPDEKG
+653 DKFGEVETLPDDKG

-675 MSVRSNIKDI
+675 MSVRSNINDI

-695 AEKKTRSI
+695 VEKKTKSI

-717 IGRTVDEAIILLDK
+717 IGRTVDEAILLLDK

-754 LRDAIRKYLQN
+754 LRDAVRKYLQN